1 MGEIKMNYSPNNL
14 HETSTNFIS
23 NRIFIWSLIFYFF
36 SDKSQWTQPLD
47 NSSWNNPYKWMFL
60 VFSPVTHCSVEVYA
74 ISVGCEKKRHWQTPG
89 ARWSEPKW
97 HVVWM
102 CVKLWLIE
110 SVCSCITVSQRPEA
124 VCHIHQGPVLIFYK
138 TCSLYWAKKKK
149 NKRKKTSSF

>member
-1 MGEIKMNYSPNNL
+1 
-14 HETSTNFIS
+14 
-23 NRIFIWSLIFYFF
+23 
-36 SDKSQWTQPLD
+36 
-47 NSSWNNPYKWMFL
+47 MFL

-74 ISVGCEKKRHWQTPG
+74 ISVGCEKKRHWQTLG

-138 TCSLYWAKKKK
+138 ICSLYWAKKKK
-149 NKRKKTSSF
+149 EQTQKTLNVLSVTLPTVYDWQRVGRQWQVLHYVQPLNYELTSAAGCALLESK